1 MPNKFMQDL
10 KDLSIE
16 DIQEKIEVT
25 EKDFIQL
32 KFDHASKG
40 LDSPIRIR
48 KMRRDI
54 ARMHTELKNRELEG
68 ASEEAISKRSKIRK
82 RRRKS

>member
-1 MPNKFMQDL
+1 MPNNFMQDL
-10 KDLSIE
+10 KELSVE
-16 DIQEKIEVT
+16 DIQEKLRST
-25 EKDFIQL
+25 EREYVQL

-54 ARMHTELKNRELEG
+54 ARMKTELRNRELSD
-68 ASEEAISKRSKIRK
+68 ADSAVMAKRERIRN

>member
-10 KDLSIE
+10 KDLSAE
-16 DIQEKIEVT
+16 DIQEKLDST
-25 EKDFIQL
+25 EKDYIQL

-48 KMRRDI
+48 KIRRDI
-54 ARMHTELKNRELEG
+54 ARMKTELRSRDLSGATPDEL
-68 ASEEAISKRSKIRK
+68 AKRNKIRK

>member
-10 KDLSIE
+10 KDLSVE
-16 DIQEKIEVT
+16 DIKEKLRAS
-25 EKDFIQL
+25 EKEYVQL

-48 KMRRDI
+48 EIRRDI
-54 ARMHTELKNRELEG
+54 ARMKTALRDRDLRDATEAELAKRE
-68 ASEEAISKRSKIRK
+68 RIRN

>member
-1 MPNKFMQDL
+1 MQDL
-10 KDLSIE
+10 KDLSAE
-16 DIQEKIEVT
+16 DIQEKLDST
-25 EKDFIQL
+25 EKDYIQL

-48 KMRRDI
+48 KIRRDI
-54 ARMHTELKNRELEG
+54 ARMKTELRSRDLSGATPDEL
-68 ASEEAISKRSKIRK
+68 AKRNKIRK

>member
-1 MPNKFMQDL
+1 MPNNFMQDL
-10 KDLSIE
+10 KELSVE
-16 DIQEKIEVT
+16 DIQEKLRST
-25 EKDFIQL
+25 EREYVQL

-54 ARMHTELKNRELEG
+54 ARMKPELRNRELSD
-68 ASEEAISKRSKIRK
+68 ADSAVMAKRERIRN

>member
-1 MPNKFMQDL
+1 MQDL
-10 KDLSIE
+10 KELSVE
-16 DIQEKIEVT
+16 DIQEKLRST
-25 EKDFIQL
+25 EREYVQL

-54 ARMHTELKNRELEG
+54 ARMKPELRNRELSD
-68 ASEEAISKRSKIRK
+68 ADSAVMAKRERIRN

>member
-1 MPNKFMQDL
+1 MQDL
-10 KDLSIE
+10 KDLSME
-16 DIQEKIEVT
+16 DIKEKLRT
-25 EKDFIQL
+25 SEKEYVRL

-48 KMRRDI
+48 KMRKDI
-54 ARMHTELKNRELEG
+54 ARMKTELRNRELEG
-68 ASEEAISKRSKIRK
+68 ADAAELAKRERIRN

>member
-1 MPNKFMQDL
+1 MQDL
-10 KDLSIE
+10 KELSVE
-16 DIQEKIEVT
+16 DIQEKLRST
-25 EKDFIQL
+25 EREYVQL

-54 ARMHTELKNRELEG
+54 ARMKTELRNRELSD
-68 ASEEAISKRSKIRK
+68 ADSAVMAKRERIRN

>member
-10 KDLSIE
+10 KELSVD
-16 DIQEKIEVT
+16 DIKSKLDDSEKEYV
-25 EKDFIQL
+25 QL

-40 LDSPIRIR
+40 LDNPIILR
-48 KMRRDI
+48 KKRRDI
-54 ARMHTELKNRELEG
+54 ARMKTELKNRELDM
-68 ASEEAISKRSKIRK
+68 ADSEVLAKRSKIRN

>member
-10 KDLSIE
+10 KELSID
-16 DIQEKIEVT
+16 DIKSKLDDSEQEYV
-25 EKDFIQL
+25 QL

-40 LDSPIRIR
+40 LDNPIILRN
-48 KMRRDI
+48 KRRNI
-54 ARMHTELKNRELEG
+54 ARMKTELKNRELEE
-68 ASEEAISKRSKIRK
+68 ADSEVLAKRTKIRN